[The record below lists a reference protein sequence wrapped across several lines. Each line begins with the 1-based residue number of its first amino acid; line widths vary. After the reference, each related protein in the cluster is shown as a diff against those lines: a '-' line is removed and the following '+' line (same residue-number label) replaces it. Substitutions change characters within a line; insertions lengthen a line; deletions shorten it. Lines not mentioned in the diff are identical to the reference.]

1 MKNLTKMVLGSVGL
15 MGLFASTP
23 AAFAQDAAAAPA
35 PDWSVAGTIDAQ
47 SDYRFRGVS
56 QSNRN
61 AVPQGALN
69 VTGPDGFYVGTW
81 VSEINWQ
88 VGVNSNPAIEWDI
101 YGGKHFDLGGT
112 DLNAEAYEYAY
123 PDYNTAYVPGK
134 PAASYFEGI
143 FTLSHTFGPLALDA
157 VYAIS
162 PQFSLGTGT
171 GNYVEG
177 QAILTITDWLT
188 VSTNIGHQWVETAPA
203 DYTHSDV
210 GATATWKSFSLDARY
225 VSTTLNKV
233 NCGFYMGTKNAC
245 TGGFVATLS
254 YNFALFP

>member
-1 MKNLTKMVLGSVGL
+1 LQVRGVATEEVFDAHRSHL
-15 MGLFASTP
+15 AD
-23 AAFAQDAAAAPA
+23 ADAAGGEL
-35 PDWSVAGTIDAQ
+35 VNAGDGDVFDTVLLKQADEFGEA
-47 SDYRFRGVS
+47 FGGRGRHRDD
-56 QSNRN
+56 N
-61 AVPQGALN
+61 
-69 VTGPDGFYVGTW
+69 F
-81 VSEINWQ
+81 
-88 VGVNSNPAIEWDI
+88 
-101 YGGKHFDLGGT
+101 
-112 DLNAEAYEYAY
+112 
-123 PDYNTAYVPGK
+123 
-134 PAASYFEGI
+134 FE
-143 FTLSHTFGPLALDA
+143 
-157 VYAIS
+157 

-225 VSTTLNKV
+225 VSTTLNRA
-233 NCGFYMGTKNAC
+233 NCNFYMGTKNAC